1 MRFHAVVRIQ
11 FFETFVST
19 INAQS
24 SISDTICF
32 HISPSGIMMCSIQK
46 DHTFSAYTEFK
57 LEMFDDYLAESNLD
71 NHIYLEFKTQ
81 AFTKA
86 MTNSKNSK
94 NVRVKLSCHR
104 GVPGLLFDMEMV
116 DGISIRQ
123 DINVKVLQQDE
134 FSIYDEPNT
143 SPPFLK
149 LCVQKAKELRGVLS
163 RMKIVDSAISI
174 EANNQG
180 TLNISSSNV
189 TVFMETT
196 FSSVTAVDT
205 DMSNVISVRMRIE
218 IKSLMKALASIQIEP
233 KAIHFCFNDV
243 ALILYVVMKSNVGSI
258 TYYIPGQIMED

>member
-1 MRFHAVVRIQ
+1 MQ
-11 FFETFVST
+11 
-19 INAQS
+19 
-24 SISDTICF
+24 
-32 HISPSGIMMCSIQK
+32 
-46 DHTFSAYTEFK
+46 
-57 LEMFDDYLAESNLD
+57 
-71 NHIYLEFKTQ
+71 
-81 AFTKA
+81 
-86 MTNSKNSK
+86 
-94 NVRVKLSCHR
+94 
-104 GVPGLLFDMEMV
+104 
-116 DGISIRQ
+116 
-123 DINVKVLQQDE
+123 
-134 FSIYDEPNT
+134 
-143 SPPFLK
+143 LK

-180 TLNISSSNV
+180 TLNISWVLWNSLICRSSNV

-233 KAIHFCFNDV
+233 KAIHFCETSSFLSLPGFNDV